1 MDLIQ
6 ETLMGL
12 LGFGLSFVVLFIIYR
27 AVQLTNQLKLNLIE
41 KGMDPSLAHAKP
53 PRKQNNLKIGLL
65 LIGVAL
71 GVLAGYLINLTL
83 GLPDFVAYSSMIL
96 LFCGGLLV
104 YLHKSSID

>member
-1 MDLIQ
+1 MQ

-12 LGFGLSFVVLFIIYR
+12 LGFGLSFMVLFIIYR
-27 AVQLTNQLKLNLIE
+27 AVQLTNKVKLNLIE

-53 PRKQNNLKIGLL
+53 AKKQNNFKIGLL

-71 GVLAGYLINLTL
+71 GILAGYLINLTL

-96 LFCGGLLV
+96 IFCGGLLV
-104 YLHKSSID
+104 YIHKSSID